1 MSTPCRTL
9 TTHPPSTPYNRQKRA
24 PAADACRI
32 ANRLQKR
39 RAWVDSACLID
50 PTAVC
55 RLCFRLCVISFLKA
69 AAFSN
74 CIFLYSLDRGN
85 LDAQMKNV
93 IHSTP
98 VRQVHPL
105 FNLRTP
111 CWVSGEVL
119 ESAELIKDCD
129 ALVPS
134 FHLVLLRD
142 FSKVKTYWLHSDVI
156 EYAAYWWFRARIH

>member
-1 MSTPCRTL
+1 MLVESPIDSR
-9 TTHPPSTPYNRQKRA
+9 NAVR
-24 PAADACRI
+24 
-32 ANRLQKR
+32 
-39 RAWVDSACLID
+39 VDSACLID

-74 CIFLYSLDRGN
+74 YSFLYSLDRGN

-93 IHSTP
+93 IHSAL
-98 VRQVHPL
+98 VCEVHPP
-105 FNLRTP
+105 FNLRSP

-119 ESAELIKDCD
+119 ESAELIKDCV

-142 FSKVKTYWLHSDVI
+142 FSKVKDLLATQRCYSIRGLLMI
-156 EYAAYWWFRARIH
+156 